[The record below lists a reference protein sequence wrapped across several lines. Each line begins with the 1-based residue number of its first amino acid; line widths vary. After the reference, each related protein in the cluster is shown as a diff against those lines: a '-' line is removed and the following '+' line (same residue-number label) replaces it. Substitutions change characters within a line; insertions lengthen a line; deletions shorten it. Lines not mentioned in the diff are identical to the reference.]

1 MSQPVTTTPTAPAQP
16 RKRWGRRILKAFL
29 LLIVVALVAY
39 FLFSFLGGR
48 ELAAAIA
55 EADRLDPGWRL
66 DDLEAAGRDIP
77 DDENA
82 ARRVAAAHRLLAGTW
97 PGWPP
102 EQVSDPGAMQKRL
115 AELSADEP
123 LTQLQ
128 IDALKGLLK
137 NNAAALAEARKLADM
152 PRGRCAPGGYA
163 HSIWRGAANPHVVLV
178 REVTELL
185 SYDIL
190 LRAQMQ
196 DLDGALASCR
206 ALVNASASAGDDPS
220 FDTQFRRLLRRT
232 AIARKIERVLA
243 QGEASEA
250 ALAALQRTLAEEEA
264 QPLFLWAARA
274 NRAAWDQ
281 LFGMIEAGEFRNESE
296 FLLRNLHWMGMN
308 ADRASTLKLNT
319 EIVEIAK
326 APLEERDQMFA
337 EKQTMARHMPIFS
350 REFLRPKVQKLTI
363 DLHAEELRTRAE
375 LRSVIAALAAERY
388 RRAQGAWPERLAAL
402 TPAQLEATLIDP
414 YDGQALRWRR
424 VPDGAVIYSVGPD
437 QQDNGGTFDA
447 KKKNGPGVDL
457 GLRLWDVS
465 KRRRTAEW

>member
-1 MSQPVTTTPTAPAQP
+1 
-16 RKRWGRRILKAFL
+16 L
-29 LLIVVALVAY
+29 LLVLLLVAY
-39 FLFSFLGGR
+39 FLFSFLAR
-48 ELAAAIA
+48 HELTSAIA

-82 ARRVAAAHRLLAGTW
+82 ALRVAAAHRLLAGSW
-97 PGWPP
+97 PRWPP
-102 EQVSDPGAMQKRL
+102 EQVSDPAAMQKRL
-115 AELSADEP
+115 AEISADEP

-128 IDALKGLLK
+128 VDALKALLK
-137 NNAAALAEARKLADM
+137 NDAAALAEARKLADL

-163 HSIWRGAANPHVVLV
+163 HSIWRGAANPHIVLV

-185 SYDIL
+185 GYDVL
-190 LRAQMQ
+190 LRAQLQ

-232 AIARKIERVLA
+232 AISRKVERVLA

-250 ALAALQRTLAEEEA
+250 ALATLQRTLADEEA

-281 LFGMIEAGEFRNESE
+281 LLGMIEAGEFRNESE

-308 ADRASTLKLNT
+308 ADRAATLKLNT

-326 APLEERDQMFA
+326 APLEDRDQLFA
-337 EKQTMARHMPIFS
+337 EKQTMARRMPIFS
-350 REFLRPKVQKLTI
+350 HEFVRPKIQKLTA
-363 DLHAEELRTRAE
+363 DLHATETRTRAE
-375 LRSVIAALAAERY
+375 LRCAIAALAAERY
-388 RRAQGAWPERLAAL
+388 RRAQGAWPETLAAL
-402 TPAQLEATLIDP
+402 TPAQLEAPLLDP
-414 YDGQALRWRR
+414 YNATALRWRR
-424 VPDGAVIYSVGPD
+424 VQDGAVIYSIGPD
-437 QQDNGGTFDA
+437 RQDNGGTFDA
-447 KKKNGPGVDL
+447 KKTNGPGVDL
-457 GLRLWDVS
+457 GLRLWDTG
-465 KRRRTAEW
+465 KRRRAAEW